1 MLSSSTL
8 NGWHEMNSKAL
19 KRVNRIGQDQE
30 TETIKFVNKDSK
42 LDMAIYGRQGK
53 VLGVR

>member
-1 MLSSSTL
+1 MARDEQQ
-8 NGWHEMNSKAL
+8 GI